1 MVKNFKKVFLFVVFA
16 VVSIFA
22 LACGTEPNKENCQEF
37 CDTCPEIN
45 ADSCK
50 DYCEKDECPEINKDT
65 CEDYCD
71 TCPEINAD
79 SCKDFINGET
89 CQPFFPSCNEANKE
103 NCQDYCDTCPEI
115 NDDTCEEFFPFVAP
129 TGFIIFGDF
138 IPVGQ
143 SSEMTV
149 EEFEPI
155 QDNVFKGLIWTSS
168 DESIATVDANGVV
181 TGIKPGD
188 CTITATSMLDPEVY
202 AESEI
207 TIEDPLSDD
216 YDIVKREQAQIVAQ
230 IPAYANASFAF
241 PQPWNTTVEMKILDD
256 ANNEVDGF
264 VYPENL
270 EADTK
275 LSYTIY
281 LTRGATEEK
290 VSVSI
295 WAVKDLEDNP
305 VNRLNSAVTAVE
317 ILLKDYTNGV
327 LVAED
332 IVLPTTVYGTVL
344 DWTSQLPTVLNYEG
358 KYVRPNDDTPVKLEL
373 TLKCGDNTSAKNY
386 NVTAKGY
393 NQEEKLEYILNEG
406 SLAPFNG
413 KDVYTSLAL
422 PEFDDKFKAILTYT
436 SSKPEIIDNDGT
448 IVAYPAEATAVEFT
462 VDVDYSFV
470 KTYKFNDQIKFT
482 VNVQPKSAVAEAAN
496 NWMVENGY
504 DMEIDFP
511 YGVVEGNVLD
521 VPTTYTY
528 NEVEYKV
535 AWDVTGNDLPA
546 KSGTYGAVEEEGDT
560 VAPFVLTDAGQPKL
574 VVQYLR
580 YTQVQIKGTFTDA
593 EGKAAEVVLVI
604 NIGASESGDYV
615 YSGTWTSNDQKDT
628 SLNPRTGRF
637 DSIVNASH
645 FDKTVGY
652 ISRPSNGW
660 GYWSGVKITAPEYNG
675 EKYQSFIMDYMYW
688 EVVDD
693 GDGVKKNAKT
703 LFNNGGDMGG
713 NWGWLMY
720 NASSHDILLEVGT
733 YAASGQNYA
742 DKNEDGSDKAVAS
755 YGSRVSYAMDGYAL
769 GFVADKDG
777 NVLVGSGDGK
787 LQQSLKS
794 DQLVKIGSEEAKYY
808 VGDSN
813 SGTVHYVVVPAGG
826 YAMSWKYQ
834 FYGNGD
840 PTAVYAFC
848 QTGAKLDI
856 TKYDRH
862 PLNSQFAVTAKS
874 DLESAEEKIA
884 EGGIAKNASI
894 EASLNRARLY
904 YNTELD
910 AITKAEVFEAARLD
924 AAEKAYAAMLDAEI
938 VALLAKE
945 DAQLPEDEKPF
956 VTQVGEMQTRL
967 EELSAEITAYLTK
980 KVDFDAKFSELAAID
995 LKVTLDYQGGYAMGY
1010 YGKADWN
1017 KVVYE
1022 LFLKDLYDHMV
1033 AQGAFKKA
1041 VVDGA
1046 LVDAPENAIPAF
1058 EEFATGD
1065 YFNNNYAKYELT
1077 ILSFYL
1083 FTPAYSQ
1090 DADGNWVKNENY
1102 RDVIEGSDKFFNTEK
1117 GNEWIDI
1124 MNWVDEATRKGNMSG
1139 QDAWGRKDEISSP
1152 SEYFDD
1158 VDLVKYL
1165 GNEVT
1170 ITNSGTL
1177 LGAYRFAQWING
1189 KLSDPYKQAIPEET
1203 YFATFNRQETQ
1214 EKYSEIIYHC
1224 TDKEVALPTGAY
1236 KAGAEFAGWFFED
1249 GTPAV
1254 ITGALFSDVT
1264 VYAKWNPVLEQKI
1277 EEVVGTDL
1285 TPVYYADDGSGKYT
1299 GPKDPGTLADQVNR
1313 VGLGKYAVVVGDKLF
1328 IMPKYALIE
1337 LDGTKDYND
1346 VNNLKI
1352 YGNGG
1357 SDQASTGIIY
1367 DAKTDTATGLNS
1379 YGHGAL
1385 YLNTSDAAITLPNVE
1400 LTYGRST
1407 VSGPNY
1413 GYDKIQFVLQED
1425 GSYLAKIIGHTGPA
1439 TLAKG
1444 DFLWCPMT
1452 ADRYCSGLTNCN
1464 GTSGNVGILA
1474 EGTALKV
1481 IDVSGFLPED
1491 KAWIGVEFYSEGT
1504 KLSGTYVEEEKVA
1517 VVAPAN
1523 PSKAGYEFKGWALKA
1538 DATAEEV
1545 VELPA
1550 EVTESVVYYAV
1561 FAKADKFDAVT
1572 VDANL
1577 AEELPQ
1583 TYKTLAE
1590 GINHL
1595 LDGGTITV
1603 KAGTYEEDVVIDR
1616 PLTIVGANIE
1626 TKLAATDTFVA
1637 DPAVDSVVTGG
1648 ITIAEGVKDVVVSGL
1663 VMNNQVSL
1671 KGNENVTVKNVV
1683 FTKIKFDSTLDG
1695 AVRVQGASKNVTV
1708 DSCYFAAGQANRGIH
1723 VNATTTDFTVQNCVV
1738 LDEAKASLYDFVR
1751 FGQSNFAYAAGTV
1764 VMRNNYVTS
1773 IQSGIMDRLPA
1784 ASKYVIEGN
1793 TFKSVPA
1800 AIYMRSG
1807 TVANIE
1813 YVCAYNIF
1821 DDCGDLEADWDVT
1834 AFTTSDTTSVKV
1846 NYNAFIN
1853 CFTKEG
1859 TGVDYVIKV
1868 RSEAGVID
1876 CANNYFDNEDHK
1888 TKNLNATGLTY
1899 LESYDAFL
1907 QAKYGK
1913 FGVSTL
1919 DEVYEMLM
1927 QDFYAFLK
1935 GDNAEFESYET
1946 FKAGF
1951 DTNWAAGAKYNAYDD
1966 KFYAANKQ
1974 NVIDDTLGTF
1984 ANSTAYGEKWMGFFN
1999 AFDAVVSDVN
2009 AAQSMWAS
2017 AYTGL
2022 MRLRNYFGKGTYRTD
2037 ARDAMLVAGLNEG
2050 VILANKFD
2058 RLAEEMVALFNGT
2071 GASDAVVTTKENFQ
2085 GSTHPNVKYVF
2096 NNADTLAKYKYLFEF
2111 ALAELNLLK
2120 ENGEGEGLAGC
2131 YDNYKELLTKL
2142 IAGDTEAI
2150 GGSYAHGRSCL
2161 RQFIHRLI
2169 NANTPENAGNTAYNE
2184 YTPDFTQDDVQAR
2197 FFAAIK

>member
-16 VVSIFA
+16 VVSIFV
-22 LACGTEPNKENCQEF
+22 LACGTEPNKENCKDF

-50 DYCEKDECPEINKDT
+50 DYCDTCSEINKDT
-65 CEDYCD
+65 CKDYCD
-71 TCPEINAD
+71 TCPVINAD

-89 CQPFFPSCNEANKE
+89 CKPFFPTCNEANKE
-103 NCQDYCDTCPEI
+103 NCEEF
-115 NDDTCEEFFPFVAP
+115 CEECEDPNEDNCQEFFPYVAP
-129 TGFIIFGDF
+129 TAFIIFGDF
-138 IPVGQ
+138 IPVGK
-143 SSEMTV
+143 SSEVTV

-181 TGIKPGD
+181 TGVKPGD

-202 AESEI
+202 AETEI
-207 TIEDPLSDD
+207 TIEDPLAED
-216 YDIVKREQAQIVAQ
+216 YDIVKREQADIVAQ

-241 PQPWNTTVEMKILDD
+241 PKPWNTTVEMKVLD
-256 ANNEVDGF
+256 ASNNEVDGF

-275 LSYTIY
+275 LTYTIY

-290 VSVSI
+290 VNVTI

-305 VNRLNSAVTAVE
+305 VNRLNSAVAAAE

-327 LVAED
+327 LVSED
-332 IVLPTTVYGTVL
+332 IVLPTTIYGTTL
-344 DWTSQLPTVLNYEG
+344 DWSSQLPTVLNYEG
-358 KYVRPNDDTPVKLEL
+358 KYVRQNDDTPVKLDL
-373 TLKCGDNTSAKNY
+373 TLKCGDNSAAKAY
-386 NVTAKGY
+386 NLVAKGY
-393 NQEEKLEYILNEG
+393 TQEEKLAYILEEG

-422 PEFDDKFKAILTYT
+422 PEFDDKFKAALTYT

-448 IVAYPAEATAVEFT
+448 IVAYPAEATAVEYT
-462 VDVDYSFV
+462 VAVDYSFS
-470 KTYKFNDQIKFT
+470 KNYAFTAEIKFT
-482 VNVQPKSAVAEAAN
+482 VNVQPKTAVAEAAN
-496 NWMVENGY
+496 AWMTENAY

-511 YGVVEGNVLD
+511 YGVVDGNVLD

-535 AWDVTGNDLPA
+535 SWDVSGNDLEA
-546 KSGTYGAVEEEGDT
+546 KSGTYGAVEEDGEK
-560 VAPFVLTDAGQPKL
+560 VAAFVLTDAGQPKL
-574 VVQYLR
+574 AVQYLR

-593 EGKAAEVVLVI
+593 EGETAEVVLVI
-604 NIGASESGDYV
+604 NIGASESGDYA
-615 YSGTWTSNDQKDT
+615 YAGSWTPNDQKDS
-628 SLNPRTGRF
+628 SLNARTGKY
-637 DSIVNASH
+637 DAMVNVSH

-652 ISRPSNGW
+652 ISRPTYGW
-660 GYWSGVKITAPEYNG
+660 GYWSGIKITAPEYEG
-675 EKYQSFIMDYMYW
+675 TKFQAFIMDYMYW

-693 GDGVKKNAKT
+693 GDGVKKDIKT

-713 NWGWLMY
+713 NWGWLMH
-720 NASSHDILLEVGT
+720 NASSHDIMIEVGT
-733 YAASGQNYA
+733 YAASGQNYV
-742 DKNEDGSDKAVAS
+742 DKNEDGTDKAVAS
-755 YGSRVSYAMDGYAL
+755 YGSRISYAMDGYAV
-769 GFVADKDG
+769 GFVADKEG
-777 NVLVGSGDGK
+777 NVLVGSGTGK
-787 LQQSLKS
+787 LQQSLTS

-813 SGTVHYVVVPAGG
+813 AGTVHYVTVPAGG

-834 FYGNGD
+834 FYSAD
-840 PTAVYAFC
+840 VTCLYPFC
-848 QTGAKLDI
+848 QAGVKLDI

-862 PLNSQFAVTAKS
+862 PLNSQFAVTALE

-884 EGGIAKNASI
+884 KGGIANNASI
-894 EASLNRARLY
+894 EASLNRSRLY
-904 YNTELD
+904 FDNELD
-910 AITKAEVFEAARLD
+910 AITKAEVFDAARLD
-924 AAEKAYAAMLDAEI
+924 NAEKAYAAMLDAEI

-945 DAQLPEDEKPF
+945 DAELPEGEKPF

-967 EELSAEITAYLTK
+967 EALSAEITAYLTK
-980 KVDFDAKFSELAAID
+980 KADFDAKFGELAAID

-1033 AQGAFKKA
+1033 AQGAFQKA
-1041 VVDGA
+1041 VVDDV
-1046 LVDAPENAIPAF
+1046 LVDAPENATPAF
-1058 EEFATGD
+1058 AEFATGD
-1065 YFNNNYAKYELT
+1065 YFNNNYAKYQLT

-1090 DADGNWVKNENY
+1090 DAEGNWVKNENY

-1117 GNEWIDI
+1117 GNKWIDI
-1124 MNWVDEATRKGNMSG
+1124 MNWVDEATRLGNMSG
-1139 QDAWGRKDEISSP
+1139 QDAWGRKDEVSSP
-1152 SEYFDD
+1152 SEYHDNVNLVQYSGKD
-1158 VDLVKYL
+1158 VV
-1165 GNEVT
+1165 
-1170 ITNSGTL
+1170 ISNSGTL
-1177 LGAYRFAQWING
+1177 LGAYRFAQWVNG
-1189 KLSDPYKQAIPEET
+1189 KLGDPYKQAIPENT

-1214 EKYSEIIYHC
+1214 EKYAEIIYHC

-1491 KAWIGVEFYSEGT
+1491 KPWIGVEFYSEGT

-1626 TKLAATDTFVA
+1626 TKLAATDAFVA
-1637 DPAVDSVVTGG
+1637 DPAVDSVVTGE
-1648 ITIAEGVKDVVVSGL
+1648 IAIAEGVKDVVVSGL
-1663 VMNNQVSL
+1663 VMNSQVSL

-1695 AVRVQGASKNVTV
+1695 AVRVQGASQNVTV

-1807 TVANIE
+1807 TVADIE

-1821 DDCGDLEADWDVT
+1821 DDCGDLAADWDVT

-1859 TGVDYVIKV
+1859 DGVDYVIKV
-1868 RSEAGVID
+1868 RTEAGVID
-1876 CANNYFDNEDHK
+1876 CANNYFDKEEHK

-1913 FGVSTL
+1913 LGVSTL

-1927 QDFYAFLK
+1927 KDFYAFLK

-1951 DTNWAAGAKYNAYDD
+1951 DTNWAAGAKYNTYDD

-2009 AAQSMWAS
+2009 AAQSMWTS

-2050 VILANKFD
+2050 VILAKKFD
-2058 RLAEEMVALFNGT
+2058 RLAEEMVALFNET
-2071 GASDAVVTTKENFQ
+2071 GASDAVETTKENFQ
-2085 GSTHPNVKYVF
+2085 GTTHPNVKYVF

-2120 ENGEGEGLAGC
+2120 ESAEGEGLEGC

-2142 IAGDTEAI
+2142 IAGDAEAI